1 MRLPSLLLFL
11 PVAALAAAQPAP
23 SVSLTDEEQHRLED
37 TLSETDP
44 ARSFYVYALCDRGVP
59 FYIGKGEGLRV
70 LAHESDAEAAR
81 LIRENLADLVAERG
95 DLPPE
100 ERRRYERLLS
110 EKLTQITESK
120 ARGDF
125 SSVIIKWGLT
135 EPEAFMCESA
145 LINLLKYTEGKTVLP
160 LTNLV
165 NGHASDAEAESSA
178 DVKTAARDIPAFLA
192 ECAVATRELS
202 ELKALGYDGQV
213 AIIRLSQLYPRCIV
227 DGKVNPDYVKD
238 CARGSW
244 TIAKWRLDSLKYII
258 ALYKSR
264 VVGIYR
270 ITRISDGL
278 HAEWRKSG
286 LEDYPRFPE
295 DQRALDRIVAQ
306 YPSRAAADEALAAAG
321 LPTFGDR
328 IAAASEHVNLLYPE
342 TEKAWTATHRRIYF
356 SVDDAIPDDLKDFRN
371 VILQRRDKAGTLRR
385 LTDQAALTYTLE

>member
-23 SVSLTDEEQHRLED
+23 SVSLTDEERHRLED

-44 ARSFYVYALCDRGVP
+44 ARRFYVYALCDRGVP

-70 LAHESDAEAAR
+70 LAHESDAETAR
-81 LIRENLADLVAERG
+81 LIRENLEALLAERG

-100 ERRRYERLLS
+100 ERRRCEQLLS

-145 LINLLKYTEGKTVLP
+145 LINLLKYTEGKAVLP

-202 ELKALGYDGQV
+202 ELKALGYDGQI

-227 DGKVNPDYVKD
+227 EGTVNPDAVKD

-244 TIAKWRLDSLKYII
+244 TIARWRLDALKYII
-258 ALYKSR
+258 ALYRSR

-278 HAEWRKSG
+278 HAEWQKTG

-306 YPSRAAADEALAAAG
+306 YPSREAADEALAAAG
-321 LPTFGDR
+321 LPTVGER
-328 IAAASEHVNLLYPE
+328 IAAASGQANLLYPE
-342 TEKAWTATHRRIYF
+342 TAKAWAAAHRRIYF
-356 SVDDAIPDDLKDFRN
+356 SVDDAIPDDLKGFRN
-371 VILQRRDKAGTLRR
+371 VILQRRDKAGNLRR
-385 LTDQAALTYTLE
+385 LTDQAVLTYTLE